1 MSNEKLNLQE
11 ISSTMMQLF
20 VQDVFNKN
28 NITAEK
34 KNKLS
39 DEQKAQLRKV
49 VEDLQAHVDEF
60 VKGSKQKQEEEEPVE
75 EEAPKN
81 TTLRDMI
88 KKKKED
94 K

>member
-20 VQDVFNKN
+20 VQDIFSKN
-28 NITAEK
+28 NITDETK
-34 KNKLS
+34 KKLS

-49 VEDLQAHVDEF
+49 VADLQAQVDEF
-60 VKGSKQKQEEEEPVE
+60 VKGSKEKQTEETVVK
-75 EEAPKN
+75 EAPKN